1 MLGKGCL
8 NGCLGKAVLAGVV
21 TGAALAGWRWGPV
34 IFPSVQEWF
43 GGEEEMAVEV
53 LPSPELAEAALD
65 RFVRFRRGE
74 LGDRLSL
81 SAVEV
86 VSVVRYSASGMVP
99 GGVADVEVEFNDGD
113 VTLTARVLVEAFPG
127 LPSLDGIL
135 DFLPDTVSI
144 TIEGHLAPLDE
155 DAIALVV
162 HGVYASFIP
171 VPLPDGMTPKIL
183 MALGRRSWPGLS
195 EDALP
200 FALPDGVGS
209 AHVLRDRLILMRDG

>member
-1 MLGKGCL
+1 
-8 NGCLGKAVLAGVV
+8 
-21 TGAALAGWRWGPV
+21 
-34 IFPSVQEWF
+34 
-43 GGEEEMAVEV
+43 MAVEV
-53 LPSPELAEAALD
+53 LPSPELAEAALN

-86 VSVVRYSASGMVP
+86 VSVVRYSAPEMVP
-99 GGVADVEVEFNDGD
+99 GGVSDVEVEFNDGD
-113 VTLTARVLVEAFPG
+113 VAFTARILVEAFPG

-135 DFLPDTVSI
+135 GFFPDTVSV

-155 DAIALVV
+155 DTIALVV

-183 MALGRRSWPGLS
+183 MALGRRSRPGLP

-200 FALPDGVGS
+200 FSLPDGVRS